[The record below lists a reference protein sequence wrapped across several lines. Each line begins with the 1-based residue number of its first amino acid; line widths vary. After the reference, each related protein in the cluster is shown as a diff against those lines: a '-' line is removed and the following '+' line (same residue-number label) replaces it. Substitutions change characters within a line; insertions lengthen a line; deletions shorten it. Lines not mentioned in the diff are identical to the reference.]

1 MHTWVSDYY
10 KKLFGTK
17 VYKLTFDAGCTCPTR
32 DGSKGTRG
40 CIFCSQSGSG
50 EFTVPFDDANNIV
63 PQSFKGTDTFI
74 AYFQNFTNT
83 YGDLARLSAKNS
95 DCPKMDY

>member
-1 MHTWVSDYY
+1 MSKTWVSEYY
-10 KKLFGTK
+10 KNLFGTK

-50 EFTVPFDDANNIV
+50 EFTVPFDMAGVDFALTALFAVLTIDQIQKFV
-63 PQSFKGTDTFI
+63 KERKVEHADI
-74 AYFQNFTNT
+74 
-83 YGDLARLSAKNS
+83 
-95 DCPKMDY
+95 